1 MEFDEGS
8 NQTKDDAMKIIKEK
22 SEKTRII
29 WWNFN
34 SRQVTFPETD
44 EYGNIFLSGYSPQ
57 LLSLLNVNFDLE
69 NIINGMVEE
78 YKKKYNSR
86 YNI

>member
-1 MEFDEGS
+1 MTMK
-8 NQTKDDAMKIIKEK
+8 QLTLRKIIKEK

-34 SRQVTFPETD
+34 SIQVTFPETD

>member
-1 MEFDEGS
+1 
-8 NQTKDDAMKIIKEK
+8 MKIIKEK

>member
-1 MEFDEGS
+1 S

>member
-1 MEFDEGS
+1 M
-8 NQTKDDAMKIIKEK
+8 
-22 SEKTRII
+22 
-29 WWNFN
+29 
-34 SRQVTFPETD
+34 QVTFPETD